1 MTNLN
6 LPTLL
11 VGDIH
16 SEFDTLFRK
25 ITHLEIGNCYL
36 IHMGD
41 GGEGF
46 LSEPK
51 QMRQFE
57 HYNNFFKKHNIQYLS
72 IRGNHSDPSYFQG
85 QIKLSNFELI
95 RDYSYQT
102 FNGEKFLFV
111 GGAVSIDRRIR
122 VPNMSWWEDEAF
134 VLKPEL
140 VDKVDVLIT
149 HSAPNWIGDFSKQG
163 IAGWCEKDPTLWE
176 ECVKERED
184 IAKLIELCGAKKH
197 RCGHFHQSHFSSH
210 NGCDSRILDILE
222 IVEHR

>member
-1 MTNLN
+1 
-6 LPTLL
+6 
-11 VGDIH
+11 
-16 SEFDTLFRK
+16 
-25 ITHLEIGNCYL
+25 
-36 IHMGD
+36 
-41 GGEGF
+41 
-46 LSEPK
+46 
-51 QMRQFE
+51 
-57 HYNNFFKKHNIQYLS
+57 
-72 IRGNHSDPSYFQG
+72 
-85 QIKLSNFELI
+85 
-95 RDYSYQT
+95 
-102 FNGEKFLFV
+102 
-111 GGAVSIDRRIR
+111 
-122 VPNMSWWEDEAF
+122 MSWWEDEAF

-197 RCGHFHQSHFSSH
+197 WCGHFHQSHFASH